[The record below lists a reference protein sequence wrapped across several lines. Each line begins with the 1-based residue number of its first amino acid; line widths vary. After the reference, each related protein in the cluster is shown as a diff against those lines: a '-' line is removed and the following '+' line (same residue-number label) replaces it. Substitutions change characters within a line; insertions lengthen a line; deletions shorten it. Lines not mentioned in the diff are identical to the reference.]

1 MLDDAASDKT
11 AFGIAT
17 PAAISLGTKCRT
29 QLWFESELSE
39 IDSLSLSWPRPSS
52 LSQPRPANIAYKGP
66 NMGYPGDC
74 SYSTYAQCQAS
85 ASGTIDDCGIN
96 PRYAYARQGG
106 YSNRRTRR
114 YWVTET

>member
-1 MLDDAASDKT
+1 MNFGKT
-11 AFGIAT
+11 SFLIALVT
-17 PAAISLGTKCRT
+17 ATVFAVPVKAGKYCV
-29 QLWFESELSE
+29 Q
-39 IDSLSLSWPRPSS
+39 
-52 LSQPRPANIAYKGP
+52 GP

-85 ASGTIDDCGIN
+85 ASGTIDGCGIN

-114 YWVTET
+114 Y

>member
-1 MLDDAASDKT
+1 MHFGTTSFLVALVT
-11 AFGIAT
+11 ATVFAVPTTAG
-17 PAAISLGTKCRT
+17 KYCV
-29 QLWFESELSE
+29 Q
-39 IDSLSLSWPRPSS
+39 
-52 LSQPRPANIAYKGP
+52 GP

-85 ASGTIDDCGIN
+85 ASGTIDGCGIN

-114 YWVTET
+114 Y

>member
-1 MLDDAASDKT
+1 MHLGKTSFFVALVTATLFAA
-11 AFGIAT
+11 
-17 PAAISLGTKCRT
+17 PAVAGKYCV
-29 QLWFESELSE
+29 Q
-39 IDSLSLSWPRPSS
+39 
-52 LSQPRPANIAYKGP
+52 GP

-85 ASGTIDDCGIN
+85 ASGTIDGCGIN

-114 YWVTET
+114 Y

>member
-1 MLDDAASDKT
+1 MPGAAL
-11 AFGIAT
+11 FRG
-17 PAAISLGTKCRT
+17 
-29 QLWFESELSE
+29 WLSE
-39 IDSLSLSWPRPSS
+39 IDMHLGKTSFFVALVTATLFAA
-52 LSQPRPANIAYKGP
+52 PAVAGKYCVQGP

-85 ASGTIDDCGIN
+85 ASGTIDGCGIN

-114 YWVTET
+114 Y